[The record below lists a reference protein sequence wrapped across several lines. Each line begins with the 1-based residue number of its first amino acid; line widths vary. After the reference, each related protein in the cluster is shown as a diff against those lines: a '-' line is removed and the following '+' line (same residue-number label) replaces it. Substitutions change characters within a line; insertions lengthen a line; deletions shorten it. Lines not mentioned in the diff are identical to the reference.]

1 MTPRTVRAALI
12 VGLALCAAP
21 IAARAQLSG
30 NAVACAGATPVV
42 ADACQKARDLFA
54 FAAPQ
59 VAVALAGGDAVL
71 GDGSTLGGLGKA
83 SLAVRATGLFGA
95 IPRNG
100 SINVSAG
107 GARASD
113 IATQSR
119 LIPAATIEGAVGV
132 LPGLLV
138 GLTRVGGVD
147 VLFNATY
154 VPETRVGTFDL
165 SNDGRSSEFGYGVRV
180 GLLQESSVVPGVA
193 FTWVRRR
200 LPTSRVGLI
209 DGNDTLTVRSLALSA
224 DAWRAVVSKRFL
236 MLGLAAG
243 IGQDAV
249 DAQAIVSAVV
259 NDGGRRYALSDVI
272 LGDTPRRTNAFLDA
286 SFGLGGIRLVGEVG
300 RSFAASPRD
309 VLNAFGGRT
318 PGGAFNYAS
327 VGLRLGN

>member
-1 MTPRTVRAALI
+1 P
-12 VGLALCAAP
+12 
-21 IAARAQLSG
+21 S
-30 NAVACAGATPVV
+30 V

-54 FAAPQ
+54 FTAPQ

-71 GDGSTLGGLGKA
+71 GDGSTLGGLGKVSIA
-83 SLAVRATGLFGA
+83 ARATGLFGA

-100 SINVSAG
+100 QISVSAS

-113 IATQSR
+113 IGTQSR

-147 VLFNATY
+147 ALFNVTY
-154 VPETRVGTFDL
+154 VPEARVGTFDL
-165 SNDGRSSEFGYGVRV
+165 SNDGRASEFGYGVRV

-200 LPTSRVGLI
+200 LPKSRVGI
-209 DGNDTLTVRSLALSA
+209 TDGNDTLTVRSLALSA
-224 DAWRAVVSKRFL
+224 DAWRAVISKRVL

-249 DAQAIVSAVV
+249 DARATVSAVV
-259 NDGGRRYALSDVI
+259 NDAGRRYALSDVI
-272 LGDTPRRTNAFLDA
+272 LGDTPRRTNVFLDA
-286 SFGLGGIRLVGEVG
+286 SFGLGLFRVVGEVG
-300 RSFAASPRD
+300 RSFAATPRD
-309 VLNAFGGRT
+309 VINSFGGRT